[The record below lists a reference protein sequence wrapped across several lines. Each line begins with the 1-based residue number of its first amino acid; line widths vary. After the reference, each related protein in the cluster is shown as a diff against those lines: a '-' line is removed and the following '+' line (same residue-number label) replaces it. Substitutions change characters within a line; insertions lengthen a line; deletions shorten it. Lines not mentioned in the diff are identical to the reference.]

1 MCWWLYYSLY
11 VIPWYCNCWDYLL
24 LHEDWGE
31 CSEDWA
37 GAWGGGGWV
46 ELKSFFFPTKF
57 FFQKCSWGSETHA
70 NKNLF
75 FGGGGGFW
83 GVWGRPTPP
92 PGGRA
97 GSENNTLLPMTMI
110 CDRLKFWS
118 GPAWRSKVII
128 RKPWRRKNKKNK
140 NKKFWQNHKAFP
152 AGSRECLINPTYE
165 RVQFTMFP
173 IQSTCMFIL
182 FTQPSNSAHH
192 TNQLGF
198 HSQTN
203 RNHSDLLYDM
213 CGGGTYVEAPFFA
226 IGFSSE
232 QFVYIS

>member
-37 GAWGGGGWV
+37 GACRWGGGGEV
-46 ELKSFFFPTKF
+46 EFLTEKKNFAKKCSWGLKTQKKNNKLFFLGGGRKISEFFFPTIF
-57 FFQKCSWGSETHA
+57 FETHA

-75 FGGGGGFW
+75 FGGGGG
-83 GVWGRPTPP
+83 GILGCLGHPTPP

-110 CDRLKFWS
+110 WDRLKFWS

-128 RKPWRRKNKKNK
+128 RKPWRRKKKK
-140 NKKFWQNHKAFP
+140 
-152 AGSRECLINPTYE
+152 
-165 RVQFTMFP
+165 
-173 IQSTCMFIL
+173 
-182 FTQPSNSAHH
+182 
-192 TNQLGF
+192 
-198 HSQTN
+198 
-203 RNHSDLLYDM
+203 
-213 CGGGTYVEAPFFA
+213 
-226 IGFSSE
+226 
-232 QFVYIS
+232 